1 MSNEIVRIRN
11 IAKQHERVDTVMY
24 ALNKENLKQSAM
36 KIAGSKAVGIDN
48 TTKKEYVENWNNNI
62 EDLIVAK
69 AQKDN
74 SEQKCKKWKNG

>member
-48 TTKKEYVENWNNNI
+48 TTKKEYVEN
-62 EDLIVAK
+62 
-69 AQKDN
+69 
-74 SEQKCKKWKNG
+74 